1 MNKCK
6 LTSSYKFAAKIIKL
20 SKKDYS
26 VACPKSKVQDPKRD
40 ELTMTRMN
48 PD

>member
-1 MNKCK
+1 MEIVVE
-6 LTSSYKFAAKIIKL
+6 KIIQL
-20 SKKDYS
+20 R
-26 VACPKSKVQDPKRD
+26 ALMLNVQDPKRD